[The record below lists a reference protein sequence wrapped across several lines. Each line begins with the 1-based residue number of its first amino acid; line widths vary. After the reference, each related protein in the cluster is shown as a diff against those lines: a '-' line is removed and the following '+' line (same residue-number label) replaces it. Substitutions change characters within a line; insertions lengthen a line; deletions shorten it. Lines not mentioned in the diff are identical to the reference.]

1 MDRRMYRGNYY
12 GSGNRNASSYRPND
26 CACRDTKG
34 GSSQEDYCDKKM
46 NDCERKMNDCERKM
60 NDCERKMND
69 YESGF
74 EKYPLG
80 MCYVPWQCFENLYEN
95 EYQAFDC
102 GTIFKDLNLGF
113 LGRSCK

>member
-12 GSGNRNASSYRPND
+12 GSGNRNASSYRQND

-34 GSSQEDYCDKKM
+34 GYSQEDY
-46 NDCERKMNDCERKM
+46 CERKMNDCEKKM
-60 NDCERKMND
+60 NDCE
-69 YESGF
+69 SGF
-74 EKYPLG
+74 DKYPLG

-95 EYQAFDC
+95 EYQAFDY
-102 GTIFKDLNLGF
+102 GTIFKDLNLDF

>member
-12 GSGNRNASSYRPND
+12 GPGNKNASPYRSND

-46 NDCERKMNDCERKM
+46 NDCE
-60 NDCERKMND
+60 
-69 YESGF
+69 SGF

-80 MCYVPWQCFENLYEN
+80 MCYVPWQRFENLYES

-102 GTIFKDLNLGF
+102 GTIFKDLNLSF